1 MRKHRQL
8 PTARASATE
17 RLPVLG
23 DLAFWLCLIAALG
36 LVVVALA
43 RPVAVASMLRTSGV
57 DLVVLQDASASMR
70 VRDVQP
76 DRWRRSMRFLRTF
89 GESLQWQDDR
99 VALAI
104 FATIAAPQIR
114 LTRDP
119 NTFFFF
125 LDHLQDAPPF
135 RLEDDTTWDT
145 NIERGIY
152 WGLRLIDKDAEL
164 SAGLKPGPA
173 GSPDNPTRGTGNRSN
188 MTSGAGLEPGQRR
201 RDNPK
206 AFVLVSDGQAWSG
219 EVAKSMA
226 MVQERGIPL
235 YVVGVGTTV
244 GGVIPE
250 PNRDPTRAIV
260 SSVLD
265 RSSLAALA
273 TAGGG
278 RYFELDRESDRDIAN
293 GIIEATRRRAE
304 RGEVEES
311 ARELYW
317 SALLMAAVLL
327 ALGVLFLRDRSPSKS
342 LPPSSSSWCSPAPRD
357 KSQHRFHG
365 LHGYKSQHRFHGFHG
380 LQEPTPISRITRIWL
395 IKGECPN
402 ANSRPAPSPAPS
414 AKAAVQRS
422 DADQINLCNP

>member
-1 MRKHRQL
+1 MFTSVDLTNLRFAEPALLPLLAVPALLLVVWVWQAWRRRRDVLQMRKHRRL
-8 PTARASATE
+8 PSERQSGTE

-23 DLAFWLCLIAALG
+23 DLAFWLCVLAALSF
-36 LVVVALA
+36 VIVAMA
-43 RPVAVASMLRTSGV
+43 RPVAVAAMLRTSGI

-70 VRDVQP
+70 VRDVQQ
-76 DRWRRSMRFLRTF
+76 DRWRRSMGFLRTL
-89 GESLQWQDDR
+89 GESLQWEDDR

-125 LDHLQDAPPF
+125 LDHLQDEPPF
-135 RLEDDTTWDT
+135 RIEDDTTWDT

-152 WGLRLIDKDAEL
+152 WGLRLIEKDAEL
-164 SAGLKPGPA
+164 AKVSRPSAGPA
-173 GSPDNPTRGTGNRSN
+173 SAQPSLVN
-188 MTSGAGLEPGQRR
+188 
-201 RDNPK
+201 NPK

-226 MVQERGIPL
+226 LAQERGVPL

-250 PNRDPTRAIV
+250 PNRDASRAAV

-265 RSSLAALA
+265 RSSLAAIA

-293 GIIEATRRRAE
+293 AIIDATRRRAQ
-304 RGEVEES
+304 RGEIEES
-311 ARELYW
+311 TRDLYW
-317 SALLMAAVLL
+317 SALLIAAGFL
-327 ALGVLFLRDRSPSKS
+327 ALGVLFLRDRAS
-342 LPPSSSSWCSPAPRD
+342 L
-357 KSQHRFHG
+357 
-365 LHGYKSQHRFHGFHG
+365 L
-380 LQEPTPISRITRIWL
+380 LQVTAGVVVLIVLTRV
-395 IKGECPN
+395 
-402 ANSRPAPSPAPS
+402 S
-414 AKAAVQRS
+414 
-422 DADQINLCNP
+422 

>member
-1 MRKHRQL
+1 MFTSIDLSNLRFAAPAFLPLLGIPAILLIVWTWQAWRRRRDVLQMRKHRRL
-8 PTARASATE
+8 PTERSSATE

-23 DLAFWLCLIAALG
+23 DLAFWLCILAALS
-36 LVVVALA
+36 LVIIAMA
-43 RPVAVASMLRTSGV
+43 RPVAVAAMLRTSGI

-70 VRDVQP
+70 VRDVPQ
-76 DRWRRSMRFLRTF
+76 DRWRRSMRFLRTL
-89 GESLQWQDDR
+89 GESLQWEDDR

-152 WGLRLIDKDAEL
+152 WGLRLIEKDAEL
-164 SAGLKPGPA
+164 SRAVRSGGTGTAPSGATAGPA
-173 GSPDNPTRGTGNRSN
+173 GSRTTGPPPASARLS
-188 MTSGAGLEPGQRR
+188 S
-201 RDNPK
+201 NPK
-206 AFVLVSDGQAWSG
+206 AFVLISDGQAWSG

-226 MVQERGIPL
+226 LAQERGVPL

-250 PNRDPTRAIV
+250 PNRDPTRAVV

-265 RSSLAALA
+265 RSSLAAIA

-278 RYFELDRESDRDIAN
+278 RYFEMDRESDRDIAN
-293 GIIEATRRRAE
+293 AIIEATRRRAQS
-304 RGEVEES
+304 GDIEES
-311 ARELYW
+311 TRDLYW
-317 SALLMAAVLL
+317 SALLLAAGFLG
-327 ALGVLFLRDRSPSKS
+327 LGVLFLRDRSS
-342 LPPSSSSWCSPAPRD
+342 LA
-357 KSQHRFHG
+357 
-365 LHGYKSQHRFHGFHG
+365 
-380 LQEPTPISRITRIWL
+380 LQIVAGVVVLVVLTRI
-395 IKGECPN
+395 
-402 ANSRPAPSPAPS
+402 S
-414 AKAAVQRS
+414 
-422 DADQINLCNP
+422 

>member
-1 MRKHRQL
+1 MFTSIDLTNLRFASPAFLPLLAVPALLLALWVWQAWRRRRDVLQMRKHRRL
-8 PTARASATE
+8 PADRSSVSE

-23 DLAFWLCLIAALG
+23 DLAFWLCVIAALSF
-36 LVVVALA
+36 VVLAIA
-43 RPVAVASMLRTSGV
+43 RPVAVAAMLRTGGI

-70 VRDVQP
+70 VRDVQQ
-76 DRWRRSMRFLRTF
+76 DRWRRSMRFLRTL
-89 GESLQWQDDR
+89 GESLQWEDDR

-135 RLEDDTTWDT
+135 RIEDDTTWDT

-152 WGLRLIDKDAEL
+152 WGLRLIEKDAEL
-164 SAGLKPGPA
+164 AKSGVVAGPRPNLA
-173 GSPDNPTRGTGNRSN
+173 N
-188 MTSGAGLEPGQRR
+188 
-201 RDNPK
+201 NPK

-226 MVQERGIPL
+226 LAQERGVPL
-235 YVVGVGTTV
+235 FVVGVGTTV

-250 PNRDPTRAIV
+250 PNRDPSRAPV

-278 RYFELDRESDRDIAN
+278 RYFELNRDSDRDVAN
-293 GIIEATRRRAE
+293 AIIEATRRRAQ
-304 RGEVEES
+304 RGDVEES
-311 ARELYW
+311 TRDLYW
-317 SALLMAAVLL
+317 SALLIAAAFL
-327 ALGVLFLRDRSPSKS
+327 ALGVLFLRDRASI
-342 LPPSSSSWCSPAPRD
+342 
-357 KSQHRFHG
+357 
-365 LHGYKSQHRFHGFHG
+365 G
-380 LQEPTPISRITRIWL
+380 LQI
-395 IKGECPN
+395 
-402 ANSRPAPSPAPS
+402 A
-414 AKAAVQRS
+414 AAVVVLAVLARLS
-422 DADQINLCNP
+422 

>member
-1 MRKHRQL
+1 MRTHRQL
-8 PTARASATE
+8 PTARANATE

-57 DLVVLQDASASMR
+57 DLVILQDASASMR
-70 VRDVQP
+70 VRDVPQ

-164 SAGLKPGPA
+164 STGLKPGLA
-173 GSPDNPTRGTGNRSN
+173 GSAGTAANSA
-188 MTSGAGLEPGQRR
+188 SGARLQPGQPGLRN
-201 RDNPK
+201 NPK
-206 AFVLVSDGQAWSG
+206 AFILISDGQAWSG

-250 PNRDPTRAIV
+250 PNRDPTRAVV

-278 RYFELDRESDRDIAN
+278 RYFELDRETDRDIAN

-304 RGEVEES
+304 RSDVEES

-317 SALLMAAVLL
+317 SALLMAAALL
-327 ALGVLFLRDRSPSKS
+327 ALGVLFLRDRAS
-342 LPPSSSSWCSPAPRD
+342 LA
-357 KSQHRFHG
+357 
-365 LHGYKSQHRFHGFHG
+365 
-380 LQEPTPISRITRIWL
+380 LQI
-395 IKGECPN
+395 
-402 ANSRPAPSPAPS
+402 A
-414 AKAAVQRS
+414 AAVVVLIVLARVS
-422 DADQINLCNP
+422 